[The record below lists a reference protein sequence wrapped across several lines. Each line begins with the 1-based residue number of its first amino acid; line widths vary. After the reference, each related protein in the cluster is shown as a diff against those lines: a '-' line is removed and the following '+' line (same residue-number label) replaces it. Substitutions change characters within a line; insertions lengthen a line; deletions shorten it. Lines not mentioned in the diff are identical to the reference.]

1 MIQFRKSK
9 KEQEEVRFT
18 GFKETKKKGSSGKKR
33 RALAAASASFVP
45 LFAEDEDG
53 NVVGSMQLG
62 ESFAAIEAS

>member
-1 MIQFRKSK
+1 MSQIVSAPPK
-9 KEQEEVRFT
+9 QEEVRFT

-62 ESFAAIEAS
+62 ERFAAIEAS